1 KQSISA
7 SSWPCLSRPSRSGG
21 HGIANLRVMA
31 GSSPAMTCQRI
42 GRTTFR
48 SLSTAVWLTATASPA
63 AAHGFGQRYDLPLP
77 LSHYVWG
84 AGATVAVSFVVAA
97 VFLKADRAGADLPG
111 WRLRLD
117 GGPARAI
124 ITALVRVIAAFVLG
138 LVIAAG
144 FLGDQ
149 NPFRNLAPTMVWIIG
164 WVGVSFLC
172 AIVGDVWRLLNPWDT
187 MYRAAEWLWSCGG
200 SHEVRTRAYPQWLGV
215 WPAFILFVGFA
226 WMELVW
232 SGRSVPA
239 ALAGALVGYSV
250 ITWTGMALFGRAVW
264 LAHGEVFAL
273 VFGIFARF
281 APVVWPRRHEH
292 VLAL

>member
-1 KQSISA
+1 
-7 SSWPCLSRPSRSGG
+7 
-21 HGIANLRVMA
+21 
-31 GSSPAMTCQRI
+31 
-42 GRTTFR
+42 
-48 SLSTAVWLTATASPA
+48 
-63 AAHGFGQRYDLPLP
+63 
-77 LSHYVWG
+77 
-84 AGATVAVSFVVAA
+84 ATVAVSFVVAA

-124 ITALVRVIAAFVLG
+124 ITALVRVIAALVLV

-172 AIVGDVWRLLNPWDT
+172 AIVGDVWRLINPWDAV
-187 MYRAAEWLWSCGG
+187 YRAAEWLRSRGD
-200 SHEVRTRAYPQWLGV
+200 HRENKTRAAYPQWLGV

-239 ALAGALVGYSV
+239 ALAGALVVY
-250 ITWTGMALFGRAVW
+250 
-264 LAHGEVFAL
+264 
-273 VFGIFARF
+273 
-281 APVVWPRRHEH
+281 
-292 VLAL
+292 